1 MDYLKINQQ
10 LWNNKTAAHFHSDF
24 YDVPSFLAGKSSLN
38 AIELA
43 LLGTSIKGK
52 RILHLQCHF
61 GLDSFSLARLSAQVT
76 AVDFSEK
83 AIQKARELKHQLK
96 LDVQFIQSD
105 INQLDQV
112 LDQKFDLIFTSYGVL
127 GWHPDLLRW
136 AEIIHHFLMPGGR
149 LILVEFHPV
158 VWMFDDHF
166 NKIAYEYMNGEAIIE
181 HIEGTYAD
189 KNAALKDQSIT
200 WNHGLSTVIQALL
213 KHQLNLQDFKEYNY
227 SPYNCFEKTVQI
239 APDKYQIVGLENK
252 IPMVYSLIA
261 QKKG

>member
-1 MDYLKINQQ
+1 
-10 LWNNKTAAHFHSDF
+10 
-24 YDVPSFLAGKSSLN
+24 
-38 AIELA
+38 
-43 LLGTSIKGK
+43 
-52 RILHLQCHF
+52 
-61 GLDSFSLARLSAQVT
+61 
-76 AVDFSEK
+76 
-83 AIQKARELKHQLK
+83 
-96 LDVQFIQSD
+96 
-105 INQLDQV
+105 
-112 LDQKFDLIFTSYGVL
+112 
-127 GWHPDLLRW
+127 
-136 AEIIHHFLMPGGR
+136 MPGGR